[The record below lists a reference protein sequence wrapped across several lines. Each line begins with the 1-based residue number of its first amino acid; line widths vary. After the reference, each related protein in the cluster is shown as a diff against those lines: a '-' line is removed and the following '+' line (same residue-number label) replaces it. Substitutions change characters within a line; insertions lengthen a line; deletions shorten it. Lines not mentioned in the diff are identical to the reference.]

1 MIDFSSQNSSDFA
14 KRVNKDVKK
23 SSSEISDSLCS
34 AGVSS
39 AYQSRDELLDNYDNT
54 LYCVQ
59 RRIRAAVNYRDRFI
73 ARYRN
78 HGSAAE
84 IDNCLIFSNS
94 AFINGGYNSLDKNHE
109 ITLSAAIWI
118 LDTLTIQGNIKELYQ
133 YLPEEK
139 IDRSLFPPVFH
150 CMYDADLIYATAYI
164 LLFRNKSGYDGI
176 PAGKGTLVT
185 DKKSSYKPRENF
197 EKVMSLIDKDNINA
211 AVTNYENKVFE
222 FFHDAFFIISHLEMI
237 QSRNQEDDENS
248 TMFYFTKI
256 DIDEEES
263 EPGKGYKKVSKKEKL
278 AADGNCILLPA
289 QTNHAISFLID
300 DPFELAFALLYL
312 LDTDS
317 DIPWLYY
324 GSICVAYAIKDQ
336 LPFRAER
343 KQAGG
348 MEKNEDFFGSLYGL
362 NRSNSSAGHSEEKSQ
377 QNAGTNLSQLLYATT
392 SSLYPR
398 ISYCTPELNA
408 SFNDY
413 GIKSAKEKAA
423 LSLLINQINVCN
435 LSQKRSFERK
445 TVEELPD
452 DTDDE
457 ELLVSDDINTEAE
470 KEAELEDLKKQLQSR
485 QEEIKQLKNAL
496 SEEGKRN
503 RENSRKLDTVQRENE
518 MLIRELTD
526 LRNLAFNRDNGLDA
540 DEKEENEPSVK
551 FPVTLKRK
559 IVSFGGHPSWLT
571 EMRKLLPD
579 VTFCS
584 TDNTPNID
592 LLRDA
597 DEVWIQI
604 TRISHKAYRRIMNNI
619 NQDHT
624 QVHYF
629 LYTSA
634 NKCAVQMATAE
645 RN

>member
-14 KRVNKDVKK
+14 KRVDSDVKK
-23 SSSEISDSLCS
+23 RSRELIDSLHS
-34 AGVSS
+34 SGVSS
-39 AYQSRDELLDNYDNT
+39 AYQSHDEFLYHYDNT
-54 LYCVQ
+54 FYCVQ
-59 RRIRAAVNYRDRFI
+59 RRIRAANNYRDRFI

-139 IDRSLFPPVFH
+139 INHSLFPPVFH

-343 KQAGG
+343 KRSGDI
-348 MEKNEDFFGSLYGL
+348 EKNNDLIDWLYEPRYKL
-362 NRSNSSAGHSEEKSQ
+362 NRRNDSTAPSEKESKIKTGANFSQ
-377 QNAGTNLSQLLYATT
+377 FLYANT

-398 ISYCTPELNA
+398 VSYSTPELNA
-408 SFNDY
+408 SFENL
-413 GIKSAKEKAA
+413 GIDNEKEKNV
-423 LSLLINQINVCN
+423 LSLLINQINAYK
-435 LSQKRSFERK
+435 LSQKYILERK
-445 TVEELPD
+445 NVEELPD
-452 DTDDE
+452 EPDSEEPLKSADNDT
-457 ELLVSDDINTEAE
+457 
-470 KEAELEDLKKQLQSR
+470 EAELEILKKQLISQKD
-485 QEEIKQLKNAL
+485 EIKQLKYAL

-503 RENSRKLDTVQRENE
+503 RENSRKLDTVQHENE
-518 MLIRELTD
+518 MLIRELSD
-526 LRNLAFNRDNGLDA
+526 LRNLAFNRDNGLDV
-540 DEKEENEPSVK
+540 DEKGENEPSVK
-551 FPVTLKRK
+551 FPITLKGK
-559 IVSFGGHPSWLT
+559 ILSFGGHPSWLT
-571 EMRKLLPD
+571 EMKKLLPD

-597 DEVWIQI
+597 DEVWIQT
-604 TRISHKAYRRIMNNI
+604 TRISHKAFYRIMNNI
-619 NQDHT
+619 NQGYT

-629 LYTSA
+629 SYASP

-645 RN
+645 RK